1 MEASIIET
9 VGTQSQWGSTARSF
23 QWIAGRRKRTFG
35 ILVFSPVVRIG
46 DAGSGY
52 AGSRLV
58 SRDLGTESLVGPMIH
73 EGWGVVG
80 DGLIF

>member
-1 MEASIIET
+1 M
-9 VGTQSQWGSTARSF
+9 GARSGF
-23 QWIAGRRKRTFG
+23 WCFP
-35 ILVFSPVVRIG
+35 PVVRIG

-52 AGSRLV
+52 VGSRLV
-58 SRDLGTESLVGPMIH
+58 SRDLGTESLVGPMTR

>member
-1 MEASIIET
+1 M
-9 VGTQSQWGSTARSF
+9 
-23 QWIAGRRKRTFG
+23 
-35 ILVFSPVVRIG
+35 RIG

-52 AGSRLV
+52 VGSRLV
-58 SRDLGTESLVGPMIH
+58 SRDLGTESLVGPMTR